1 MVKVHCERPGNMNK
15 ITREAQERSREAGF
29 ESSVDQTDELMNKNA
44 IGGAEGGRAGPGSRS
59 PSGQTRCVY
68 GAVASGKYINLS
80 GKASKVGLSEL
91 KSAREQA
98 GSAAS
103 NGGVIDD
110 GGVSRWHISRGNG
123 HGVVADGSPVQRR
136 FMHEPRSGEGLK
148 PHGNR
153 NSSGSTLIT
162 ADRQASLCYPMD
174 TARDRF
180 RLCREEVTALKQTA

>member
-1 MVKVHCERPGNMNK
+1 MKDLNNII
-15 ITREAQERSREAGF
+15 ITREAQGRSREAVS
-29 ESSVDQTDELMNKNA
+29 ESSVYQTGELMDKNA
-44 IGGAEGGRAGPGSRS
+44 IGGTDGGRAGPGSRS

-68 GAVASGKYINLS
+68 GAVASGKCINLS
-80 GKASKVGLSEL
+80 GEASKVGLSEL
-91 KSAREQA
+91 QSAREQA
-98 GSAAS
+98 GSVVS

-110 GGVSRWHISRGNG
+110 GGVSRRHISRGNG

-136 FMHEPRSGEGLK
+136 LMYEPRSGEGLK

-162 ADRQASLCYPMD
+162 ADRQASLCDPMD